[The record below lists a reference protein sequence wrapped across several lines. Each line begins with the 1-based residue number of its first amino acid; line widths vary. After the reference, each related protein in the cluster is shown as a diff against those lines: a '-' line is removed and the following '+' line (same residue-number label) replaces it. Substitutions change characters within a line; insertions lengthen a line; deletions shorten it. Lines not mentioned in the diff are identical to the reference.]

1 MLIKTA
7 PSGIITKFEKNANYL
22 IKDLTTYSNKVNEE

>member
-22 IKDLTTYSNKVNEE
+22 IKDLTNYNSKNHEE